1 MADGQW
7 ETDGGMWLEADC
19 NIVSGESLT
28 RQFLYGI
35 RFFQKEFGKTCSY
48 LWLPDVFGYSW
59 ALPQI
64 LKQCN
69 IDTFMTTKISWNQ
82 FNTMPDDLFRW
93 KGMDGTEVLT
103 YFVTTPEQ
111 GMSLDNRYST
121 YNGLLSPALFWVP
134 GKSSATRICPMKC

>member
-1 MADGQW
+1 M

-19 NIVSGESLT
+19 NIVSGDPSPASSST
-28 RQFLYGI
+28 ASA
-35 RFFQKEFGKTCSY
+35 FFQKEFGKTCSF

-93 KGMDGTEVLT
+93 KAWTAPRVLT
-103 YFVTTPEQ
+103 YFITTPEV

-121 YNGLLSPALFWVP
+121 YNGMLSPRSVLGSWKKFRN
-134 GKSSATRICPMKC
+134 KDLSQ